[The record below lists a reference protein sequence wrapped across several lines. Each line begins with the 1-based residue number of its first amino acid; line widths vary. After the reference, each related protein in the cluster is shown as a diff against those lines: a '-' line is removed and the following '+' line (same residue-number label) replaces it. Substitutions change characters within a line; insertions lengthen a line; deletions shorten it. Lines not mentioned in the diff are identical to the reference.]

1 MNFLSS
7 KSKLFIFIFGL
18 LSALLVILAI
28 VFMTQYSHV
37 HVAYSLS
44 DAGELQILKT
54 STVKVGDYQLTNTY
68 LADYLN
74 NTKKVSPVTED
85 FETAKTIIYNF
96 QMNMNAFN
104 NYILASF
111 VVCICMFAVLL
122 IFSNQSRR
130 VYYKSNL
137 IVGCI
142 APAFAIG
149 MCLGG
154 IIWCISLISEFNAHA
169 DLYKITAVME
179 NYSISA
185 REKRPTGLSFEEF
198 IAKYASNVS
207 TLTMVLTIVL
217 FIVILVAAIFVIVHS
232 VLKYRSTEERRIEI
246 INRAKAG
253 VQ

>member
-7 KSKLFIFIFGL
+7 KSKPIIFIFGL
-18 LSALLVILAI
+18 LSALLVILTI
-28 VFMTQYSHV
+28 VFMTQYSHI
-37 HVAYSLS
+37 HVAYSINE
-44 DAGELQILKT
+44 AGELIIRED
-54 STVKVGDYQLTNTY
+54 SSITVGSYQLTNTY
-68 LADYLN
+68 LASYLK
-74 NTKKVSPVTED
+74 NTSKVSPVTEN

-104 NYILASF
+104 NFILASF
-111 VVCICMFAVLL
+111 VVCICMFAILL

-137 IVGCI
+137 IVGI
-142 APAFAIG
+142 AAPAVAII
-149 MCLGG
+149 MCIVGV
-154 IIWCISLISEFNAHA
+154 IWCITLISDFNTHA

-185 REKRPTGLSFEEF
+185 REKRPTSLSFEEF
-198 IAKYASNVS
+198 IAKYASGVD

-217 FIVILVAAIFVIVHS
+217 FVIILVAALCVIAHT
-232 VLKYRSTEERRIEI
+232 VLKYKATTERRIEI